1 MLLSNFF
8 DELVPGGHFCIV
20 NNINLIMAKAWIDH
34 VKATWKKNGGSYKDA
49 MKAAKK
55 TWKSKKA
62 SDKGG
67 SMSRVAKAGKKKV
80 RR

>member
-1 MLLSNFF
+1 
-8 DELVPGGHFCIV
+8 
-20 NNINLIMAKAWIDH
+20 MAKKWIDH

-55 TWKSKKA
+55 TWKSEK
-62 SDKGG
+62 SKGG
-67 SMSRVAKAGKKKV
+67 SMSKIAKAQKKKV

>member
-1 MLLSNFF
+1 
-8 DELVPGGHFCIV
+8 
-20 NNINLIMAKAWIDH
+20 MAKKWIEH

-55 TWKSKKA
+55 TWKSAKA
-62 SDKGG
+62 KTGG
-67 SMSRVAKAGKKKV
+67 SMATIAKAQKKKV

>member
-1 MLLSNFF
+1 
-8 DELVPGGHFCIV
+8 
-20 NNINLIMAKAWIDH
+20 MAKKWLEH

-49 MKAAKK
+49 MKAVKK
-55 TWKSKKA
+55 TWKSAKS

-67 SMSRVAKAGKKKV
+67 SMKRIAAKKKV

>member
-1 MLLSNFF
+1 
-8 DELVPGGHFCIV
+8 
-20 NNINLIMAKAWIDH
+20 MAKKWIDH

-55 TWKSKKA
+55 TWKSAKSKA
-62 SDKGG
+62 TKGG
-67 SMSRVAKAGKKKV
+67 SMATIAKAQKKKA

>member
-1 MLLSNFF
+1 
-8 DELVPGGHFCIV
+8 
-20 NNINLIMAKAWIDH
+20 MAKKWIDH

-55 TWKSKKA
+55 TWKSAK
-62 SDKGG
+62 SKGG
-67 SMSRVAKAGKKKV
+67 SMATIAKAQKKKA

>member
-1 MLLSNFF
+1 
-8 DELVPGGHFCIV
+8 
-20 NNINLIMAKAWIDH
+20 MAKKWLEH

-55 TWKSKKA
+55 TWKSAKGKDE
-62 SDKGG
+62 SKKGG
-67 SMSRVAKAGKKKV
+67 SMSRIAKKKV

>member
-1 MLLSNFF
+1 
-8 DELVPGGHFCIV
+8 
-20 NNINLIMAKAWIDH
+20 MAKKWLEH

-55 TWKSKKA
+55 TWKSAKS

-67 SMSRVAKAGKKKV
+67 SMKRIAGKKKSGGSQEV
-80 RR
+80 SYI